1 MSLVHLVHSTE
12 EQNGGVASAVLSLNK
27 NLLENGVDSSIQVK
41 SDLHNLDSK
50 KNFGI
55 VAHGL
60 WQWPGVEALRIH
72 KKSNLPY
79 VVFPHGMLDPWFKN
93 TYPFKHLKKQLYWW
107 WRQEEILRRARA
119 VCFTTKEEMRL
130 AQKTFWPSR
139 FNSLVTGLGVEDPP
153 AEDISIQ
160 QNLMDE
166 FPQLKNKRVLLYL
179 GRFHEKKGVD
189 LLLDAWKKCQKE
201 DQVLVLAGPEV
212 KDRHFKLLKE
222 KSQNEKKDIVWTGM
236 LKGERKWA
244 ILRIA
249 DALILPSHQENF
261 GMVVAEAMAV
271 GKPVYLTNKVNL
283 WREVMEAGA
292 GLVESDDQDGVDC
305 LIEKWRA
312 NQHKNMGKNAENCFR
327 DKLHIR
333 KAAEKIISLF
343 LES

>member
-1 MSLVHLVHSTE
+1 MIHFVHSINLNE
-12 EQNGGVASAVLSLNK
+12 GGVASAVIALNK
-27 NLLENGVDSSIQVK
+27 SIRHNGVDSTIQVK
-41 SDLHNLDSK
+41 PDIHNLDSK
-50 KNFGI
+50 RISGI

-189 LLLDAWKKCQKE
+189 LLLDAWKKCQKK

-212 KDRHFKLLKE
+212 KDSYFKLLKE
-222 KSQNEKKDIVWTGM
+222 KSQNDHKDIVWTGM

-305 LIEKWRA
+305 LIDKWRA

-343 LES
+343 VES

>member
-1 MSLVHLVHSTE
+1 MIHFVHSINLNE
-12 EQNGGVASAVLSLNK
+12 GGVASAVIALNK
-27 NLLENGVDSSIQVK
+27 SIRHNGVDSTIQVK
-41 SDLHNLDSK
+41 PDIHNLDSK
-50 KNFGI
+50 RISGI
-55 VAHGL
+55 VVHGL

-153 AEDISIQ
+153 VEDISIQ

-166 FPQLKNKRVLLYL
+166 FPQLNNKRFLLYL

-189 LLLDAWKKCQKE
+189 LLLDAWKKCQKK

-212 KDRHFKLLKE
+212 KDSYFKLLKE
-222 KSQNEKKDIVWTGM
+222 KSQNDHKDIVWTGM

-244 ILRIA
+244 ILRMA

-292 GLVESDDQDGVDC
+292 GLVDSDDQAGVDR

-312 NQHKNMGKNAENCFR
+312 NQNKNMGKNAENCFK

-343 LES
+343 VES